1 MARNTSVTLGC
12 HFDDFVSEK
21 IAQGRFQSIS
31 VVVRAGLRLLEEDEL
46 KFQALKDKLQAG
58 ENSPRVKSFDSAEF
72 LSNLH
77 NKYVK

>member
-1 MARNTSVTLGC
+1 M
-12 HFDDFVSEK
+12 
-21 IAQGRFQSIS
+21 
-31 VVVRAGLRLLEEDEL
+31 RAGLRLLEEDEL